1 MKRIQIIAIVV
12 AAVVFMLSY
21 IMFNSNNK
29 QEKTERTRLGAEMEV
44 VVAKVDIGAYVLI
57 TEDMLEVKG
66 AG

>member
-29 QEKTERTRLGAEMEV
+29 REKTERTRLGAEMEV

-57 TEDMLEVKG
+57 T
-66 AG
+66 